1 MTMSV
6 SSQKNEETLE
16 MCSLHPGYLG
26 LGEIGHPAECR
37 AEAELGAQDPNTR
50 ASPNHR
56 CLASSRRETRE
67 CMFPCYLRA
76 QRMLSLSAKSTVE
89 TGLTLT
95 EGLTESEGKPH
106 QKPQGG
112 RAMGAPDN
120 KHQGW
125 HFPEERALLAVPDS
139 NILQCEPS
147 EPREHARRIVVGM
160 FEQY

>member
-1 MTMSV
+1 MSV

-26 LGEIGHPAECR
+26 LGGISHPPECR

-56 CLASSRRETRE
+56 CLASGRRETRE

-76 QRMLSLSAKSTVE
+76 QRMLSPSAKSTVE

-106 QKPQGG
+106 HKHRGDVPWGHLTISIKDGTSQKNVLSWLCLTATSSNVNLQNPEN
-112 RAMGAPDN
+112 M
-120 KHQGW
+120 
-125 HFPEERALLAVPDS
+125 PEEF
-139 NILQCEPS
+139 
-147 EPREHARRIVVGM
+147 VVGM